1 MPIQISDLFALTS
14 RQKNAL
20 RLKIVHLK
28 CDEHFSHFW
37 PIRFSR
43 IPKWNFRRILVAH
56 PIHLTLRG
64 PMMTHQASQELIKS
78 FGDKDS
84 FMNGHLGCLLLGQV
98 EVIPDHPP
106 DQSWNVLDHVTV
118 IGFVFF
124 PKISKRML
132 FLCGLGGF
140 HISSVAW
147 IWPSRSIWA
156 ADWSLLPSKRAAV
169 GRWIACGLR
178 RPSPRLQPIWVCSFR
193 GAMADVIIR
202 YVVSAH
208 VFGQGW
214 LRMTWASSIVNG
226 GTSCYL
232 SGWAH
237 DLSCTQFVTMVGLGS
252 VMVGPYL
259 SGRIQSHVYLEDLKT
274 LDVSKCHAVFLKWWS
289 TEVLRQG
296 LQGLIDGSTKVA
308 GLWFNVTVDT
318 SMIV

>member
-1 MPIQISDLFALTS
+1 MNTFHTFDPSVLVGFQNGTLVGSLWLTQS
-14 RQKNAL
+14 TWL
-20 RLKIVHLK
+20 WG
-28 CDEHFSHFW
+28 DPWW
-37 PIRFSR
+37 PTRHPRNLSKASATR
-43 IPKWNFRRILVAH
+43 IPSWMDSWDVCSLAK
-56 PIHLTLRG
+56 LRS
-64 PMMTHQASQELIKS
+64 SQIT
-78 FGDKDS
+78 
-84 FMNGHLGCLLLGQV
+84 
-98 EVIPDHPP
+98 PP
-106 DQSWNVLDHVTV
+106 DQSWNVLDHVTMWQWLV
-118 IGFVFF
+118 LFSFRRF
-124 PKISKRML
+124 PKACW